1 MRFFLQ
7 WPNQHKGIKNLRKVA
22 ELIQPGRILESKGM
36 RAIFHKKGKKRAKKG
51 KILENLGINVQNLKI
66 F

>member
-36 RAIFHKKGKKRAKKG
+36 RAIFHKKGKKRAKKVKKG
-51 KILENLGINVQNLKI
+51 QKRAKYLKI
-66 F
+66 WG

>member
-1 MRFFLQ
+1 M
-7 WPNQHKGIKNLRKVA
+7 RKVA
-22 ELIQPGRILESKGM
+22 ELIKPGRILESKGM
-36 RAIFHKKGKKRAKKG
+36 RVIFHEKGKKREKKVKKGQKKG